1 MASKDF
7 DAMED
12 SNRSANPSIHD
23 VSDPARRI
31 VLRGSLGVLAASL
44 YGPMAA
50 GCAAPSGKPS
60 APAALAP
67 SIGFKGV
74 PVDASDKL
82 VVPEGYIASVIAAW
96 GEPIGVPG
104 NMPAWKGDGS
114 HTAAEQAVQMGMHH
128 DGIEFYPLNGN
139 SSTRGLL
146 AMNHEY
152 TDDGLLHVGGFNN
165 MNAEKVKKS
174 QAAHG
179 LSVIEV
185 ELKDNAW
192 QMVRPSRYAR
202 RFTMDST
209 VFELRGPAAGH
220 AMMRTSADAS
230 GTRVVGTLN
239 NCASAKTPWGTYLS
253 GEENFMF
260 YFGGGDNISAHH
272 RRWGMRKDGFYQ
284 WEKHDARFDA
294 AKEPNEPNRFGWVVE
309 IDPYDPT
316 STPVKRTALGRAAH
330 EGAWVAVTKDG
341 RAVVYSGEDARFE
354 YIYKF
359 VSRDKIQPGGAK
371 ANATLLDHGTL
382 HVARFNA
389 DGTGQW
395 IPMVAGQGPLTPANG
410 FADQGEVLIKARQAS
425 DALGA
430 TKMDRPEWL
439 AIDPLTNWVYCTLT
453 NNSSRGRPNFP
464 GVDAANPRANNAF
477 GSIIRWQEDRD
488 FDATSFRWNHLV
500 LAGDPANER
509 AEAKGNIKGDLYA
522 CPDGLAFDARGVL
535 WIQTDA
541 HATQMYKGE
550 LKGVGNNQMLAC
562 DPRTGD
568 TRRFLTGPVNC
579 EVTGATWTPDG
590 RTMFVNIQHP
600 GETPSDRSDPAEPG
614 KFSNWPDYKPGGR
627 PRSATVVIH
636 KRDGGVIGT

>member
-7 DAMED
+7 DTMED

-23 VSDPARRI
+23 VSDPARRT

-44 YGPMAA
+44 YGPLVT
-50 GCAAPSGKPS
+50 GCAAPADKPA
-60 APAALAP
+60 APAPLAP

-82 VVPEGYIASVIAAW
+82 VVPEGYTASVIAAW

-128 DGIEFYPLNGN
+128 DGIEFYPLGGN

-202 RFTMDST
+202 RFPMDSA
-209 VFELRGPAAGH
+209 VFEVRGPAAGH
-220 AMMRTSADAS
+220 AMMKTGADPT
-230 GTRVVGTLN
+230 GTRVIGTLN

-260 YFGGGDNISAHH
+260 YFGGGDTISEHH

-294 AKEPNEPNRFGWVVE
+294 TKEPNEANRFGWVVE
-309 IDPYDPT
+309 VDPYDPT

-453 NNSSRGRPNFP
+453 NNSNRGQPNFP
-464 GVDAANPRANNAF
+464 GVDAANPRANNVM
-477 GSIIRWQEDRD
+477 GQIIRWQEDRD
-488 FDATSFRWNHLV
+488 FDATTFKWNHLV

-509 AEAKGNIKGDLYA
+509 AEAKGNIKGDIYA
-522 CPDGLAFDARGVL
+522 CPDGIAFDARGVL

-541 HATQMYKGE
+541 HATQMYRGEMKGF
-550 LKGVGNNQMLAC
+550 GNNQMLAC

-579 EVTGATWTPDG
+579 EVTGCTFTPDG

-600 GETPSDRSDPAEPG
+600 GETPSDRSDPAEPA
-614 KFSNWPDYKPGGR
+614 KFSNWPDYQPGGR
-627 PRSATVVIH
+627 PRSATVVIR